1 MMDQP
6 KISVFYDV
14 ACELGEG
21 PGYDALTK
29 TVWWFD
35 IVTGRL
41 FEKPLAGG
49 DVQIHTLGQ
58 MASALAVIDEKRQ
71 LIATETGLFIRDR
84 LTGHTTMH
92 QPIEAD
98 NPSTRSNDA
107 RVHPAGAFWIGTM
120 GKKSEKGAGSIYW
133 YRRGELRKLFSDIS
147 ISNSICFSPD
157 GRTAYFADTGKN
169 IIWRV
174 DTNPETGLP
183 VGEPA
188 LFYQHK
194 EKGGI
199 DGSVVD
205 GDGNLWNA
213 CWGRSSI
220 DVYDPSGKRIRS
232 IEMPVRQPSCP
243 AFVSEDTANMIITT
257 AYHQMTEP
265 VHRSDPDAG
274 KTFLV
279 ELAGKGRLDPPVRL

>member
-1 MMDQP
+1 MDQP
-6 KISVFYDV
+6 KISIFYDV
-14 ACELGEG
+14 PCELGEG
-21 PGYDALTK
+21 PGCDPLTS

-49 DVQIHTLGQ
+49 DARIHTLGQ

-71 LIATETGLFIRDR
+71 LIATETGLFVRDR
-84 LTGHTTMH
+84 QTGHTTMH
-92 QPIEAD
+92 QPIEAA
-98 NPSTRSNDA
+98 NPATRSNDA

-120 GKKSEKGAGSIYW
+120 GKKHEKGAGSIYW
-133 YRRGELRKLFSDIS
+133 YRQGELRKLFSDIS
-147 ISNSICFSPD
+147 IPNSISFSPE
-157 GRTAYFADTGKN
+157 GRIAYFADTAKN

-174 DTNPETGLP
+174 ATDPDTGLP
-183 VGEPA
+183 IGEPV
-188 LFYQHK
+188 LFYQHR
-194 EKGGI
+194 EKGGV

-220 DVYDPSGKRIRS
+220 DVYHPSGRRIRS

-243 AFVSEDTANMIITT
+243 AFVGEDSANLIITT
-257 AYHQMTEP
+257 AYQDMTDKM
-265 VHRSDPDAG
+265 RQSDPDAG
-274 KTFLV
+274 KVFLI
-279 ELAGKGRLDPPVRL
+279 ETAGKGRLDPPVRL

>member
-1 MMDQP
+1 MDQP
-6 KISVFYDV
+6 KISIFYDV
-14 ACELGEG
+14 PCELGEG
-21 PGYDALTK
+21 PGHDPLTS

-49 DVQIHTLGQ
+49 DARIHTLGQ

-71 LIATETGLFIRDR
+71 LIATETGLFVRDR
-84 LTGHTTMH
+84 QTGHTTMH
-92 QPIEAD
+92 QPIEAA
-98 NPSTRSNDA
+98 NPATRSNDA

-120 GKKSEKGAGSIYW
+120 GKKHEKGAGSIYW
-133 YRRGELRKLFSDIS
+133 YRQGELRKLFSDIS
-147 ISNSICFSPD
+147 IPNSISFSPE
-157 GRTAYFADTGKN
+157 GRIAYFADTAKN

-174 DTNPETGLP
+174 ATDPDTGLP
-183 VGEPA
+183 IGEPV
-188 LFYQHK
+188 LFYQHR
-194 EKGGI
+194 EKGGV

-220 DVYDPSGKRIRS
+220 DVYDPSGRRIRS

-243 AFVSEDTANMIITT
+243 AFVGEDSANLIITT
-257 AYHQMTEP
+257 AYQDMTDKM
-265 VHRSDPDAG
+265 RQSDPDAG
-274 KTFLV
+274 KVFLI
-279 ELAGKGRLDPPVRL
+279 ETAGKGRLDPPVRL

>member
-1 MMDQP
+1 MDQP
-6 KISVFYDV
+6 KISIFYDV
-14 ACELGEG
+14 PCELGEG
-21 PGYDALTK
+21 PGYDPLTS

-49 DVQIHTLGQ
+49 DARIHTLGQ

-71 LIATETGLFIRDR
+71 LIATETGLFVRDR
-84 LTGHTTMH
+84 QTGHTTMH
-92 QPIEAD
+92 QPIEAA
-98 NPSTRSNDA
+98 NPATRSNDA

-120 GKKSEKGAGSIYW
+120 GKKHEKGAGSIYW
-133 YRRGELRKLFSDIS
+133 YRQGELRKLFSDIS
-147 ISNSICFSPD
+147 IPNSISFSPE
-157 GRTAYFADTGKN
+157 GRIAYFADTAKN

-174 DTNPETGLP
+174 ATDPDTGLP
-183 VGEPA
+183 IGEPV
-188 LFYQHK
+188 LFYQHR
-194 EKGGI
+194 EKGGV

-220 DVYDPSGKRIRS
+220 DVYDPSGRRIRS

-243 AFVSEDTANMIITT
+243 AFVGEDSANLIITT
-257 AYHQMTEP
+257 AYQDMTDKM
-265 VHRSDPDAG
+265 RQSDPDAG
-274 KTFLV
+274 KVFLI
-279 ELAGKGRLDPPVRL
+279 ETAGKGRLDPTVRL

>member
-1 MMDQP
+1 MDQT
-6 KISVFYDV
+6 KISIFYDIP
-14 ACELGEG
+14 CELGEG
-21 PGYDALTK
+21 PGYDPLTS

-49 DVQIHTLGQ
+49 DARIHTLGQ

-71 LIATETGLFIRDR
+71 LIATETGLFVRDR

-92 QPIEAD
+92 QPIEAA
-98 NPSTRSNDA
+98 NPATRSNDA

-120 GKKSEKGAGSIYW
+120 GKKHEKGAGSIYW
-133 YRRGELRKLFSDIS
+133 YRQGELRKLFGDIS
-147 ISNSICFSPD
+147 IPNSISFSPE
-157 GRTAYFADTGKN
+157 GRIAYFADTAKN

-174 DTNPETGLP
+174 ATDPDTGLP
-183 VGEPA
+183 IGEPV
-188 LFYQHK
+188 LFYQHR
-194 EKGGI
+194 EKGGV

-220 DVYDPSGKRIRS
+220 DVYDPSGRRIRS

-243 AFVSEDTANMIITT
+243 AFVGGESANLIITT
-257 AYHQMTEP
+257 AYQDMTDKM
-265 VHRSDPDAG
+265 RQSDPDAG
-274 KTFLV
+274 KVFLI
-279 ELAGKGRLDPPVRL
+279 ETAGKGRLDPPVRL